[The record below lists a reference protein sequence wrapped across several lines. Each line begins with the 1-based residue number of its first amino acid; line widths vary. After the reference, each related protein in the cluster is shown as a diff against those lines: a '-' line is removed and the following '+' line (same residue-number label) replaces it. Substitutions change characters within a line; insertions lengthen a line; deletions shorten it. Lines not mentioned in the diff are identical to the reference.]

1 MDDKIILTEIIAEGD
16 MQTALYFAERREDA
30 LACVQQLCD
39 DIKANEEANHQ
50 LYFSTRFMGAYV
62 ICKGEE
68 VDGTKKLTGNHEVI
82 IFPAQRTEDLERLQ
96 RTKHIISCKN
106 CMCLVGEGPKAK
118 DNRAVVISWLLNS

>member
-1 MDDKIILTEIIAEGD
+1 MDEKIVISEIVAEGD

-30 LACVQQLCD
+30 LACVQHLCD

-68 VDGTKKLTGNHEVI
+68 VDGTKKLTGNREVI
-82 IFPAQRTEDLERLQ
+82 IFPASRTDDLERLQ
-96 RTKHIISCKN
+96 RTKHIVTCKN
-106 CMCLVGEGPKAK
+106 CMSLVGIGEKTK
-118 DNRAVVISWLLNS
+118 EKRAEVISWLLNS